1 MHFPSK
7 FTPVN
12 YLFNQ
17 LHEVIQ
23 LTFHNNFLGNKCN
36 EIKARIFMFQEYEH
50 ACYIPIS
57 NYKLFIEL
65 CKTKIESTEPRNTTI
80 ISKIVLNPCH
90 CESTQKYGVVL

>member
-50 ACYIPIS
+50 ACYIPII
-57 NYKLFIEL
+57 NFLLNCVKRKL
-65 CKTKIESTEPRNTTI
+65 K
-80 ISKIVLNPCH
+80 VLSLEIDEMPP
-90 CESTQKYGVVL
+90 SYLKSF